1 MFMMYDILVFL
12 TIYTVTIERNQ
23 IHPEH
28 SDSTEN
34 YQLAKVVIK
43 GPTIY

>member
-12 TIYTVTIERNQ
+12 TIYTATIERNQ
-23 IHPEH
+23 IHLEH
-28 SDSTEN
+28 YDSAEN